1 VTCFHHN
8 VVDKASQHHLGPHLC
23 LVLVGVRMFFRN
35 IVVVIDICLLDGFF
49 LLSDVVVSS

>member
-1 VTCFHHN
+1 MTCFHHN